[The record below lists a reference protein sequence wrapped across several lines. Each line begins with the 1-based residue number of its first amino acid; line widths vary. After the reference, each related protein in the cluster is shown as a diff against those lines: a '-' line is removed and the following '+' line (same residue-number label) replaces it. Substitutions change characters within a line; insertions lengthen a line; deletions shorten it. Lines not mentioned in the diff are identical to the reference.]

1 MTASSESAHATLVES
16 CQGLVRSLA
25 VQVGRKFHGSFE
37 LDDLIAYGQ
46 VGLAQAAKDFQTD
59 RGAQFSTYAYY
70 RIRGAIYD
78 GISRMSWAGGR
89 PPQEAR
95 FQQQAGEVL
104 EHNAEQPAAEVPHDD
119 ARWFTGITSRL
130 AVVYLAS
137 GATGRSAIDSQAA
150 DTAAPSAAMQNREIC
165 EQLHALID
173 KLPDDQRSLI
183 RLTYFDGLTLHE
195 ASQKLGFSK
204 SWASRLHAKCLAS
217 LALDLRQVGIVD

>member
-1 MTASSESAHATLVES
+1 MTASTDVSHAALVES

-25 VQVGRKFHGSFE
+25 VQIGRKFHGSFE

-46 VGLAQAAKDFQTD
+46 VGLAQAARDFQPD
-59 RGAQFSTYAYY
+59 RGTQFSTYAYY

-78 GISRMSWAGGR
+78 GISRMSWVGGR

-95 FQQQAGEVL
+95 FQQHAGEL
-104 EHNAEQPAAEVPHDD
+104 LQHEAEQPATEATQDD
-119 ARWFTGITSRL
+119 ARWFAGITSRL

-137 GATGRSAIDSQAA
+137 GATGNSAIDAQAA
-150 DTAAPSAAMQNREIC
+150 DTAAPSAVMQNRELC
-165 EQLHALID
+165 ENLNALID

-204 SWASRLHAKCLAS
+204 SWASRLHAKCLAA
-217 LALDLRQVGIVD
+217 LALDLRQVGLVD